1 MDFKEVIFDEVSN
14 SRIGKTP
21 HVETHLHN
29 LDQRIKQNKLW
40 TILTSLTLPGVVI
53 LQIGGWT

>member
-1 MDFKEVIFDEVSN
+1 MEVSDSKIFDHLYGFQRSE
-14 SRIGKTP
+14 RFPYKTP

-40 TILTSLTLPGVVI
+40 TIPTSLTLPGV
-53 LQIGGWT
+53 L

>member
-1 MDFKEVIFDEVSN
+1 MDFNEVIFDEVSN
-14 SRIGKTP
+14 SRISKTP

-40 TILTSLTLPGVVI
+40 TIPTSLTLPGV
-53 LQIGGWT
+53 L